1 MLYATNGVK
10 PENDF
15 SCRMYMLSA
24 FVNGLVR
31 ETFKEPCTIQ
41 TWHDVTVARQQRFMP
56 WTFLSQFFQKFFLMC
71 FSIRKETDFKWGYFL
86 TLPN

>member
-1 MLYATNGVK
+1 MLYATNGIK

-15 SCRMYMLSA
+15 SCRIYMLSA

-41 TWHDVTVARQQRFMP
+41 TWHDVTVARQ
-56 WTFLSQFFQKFFLMC
+56 
-71 FSIRKETDFKWGYFL
+71 
-86 TLPN
+86 